1 MREISVSALTFDTLP
16 PVTMRLLSLSIIP
29 AALLAAA
36 VPHTRLPLP
45 GPNAAAD
52 TLRLVVA
59 PDGNEAR
66 YRVREQLL
74 HVDLPSDAVGVTHAV
89 TGTIVLDGAGHLVP
103 GGSRITVDVRPLQS
117 DRSYRDRYVQGR
129 LLETATYPRVEFTPT
144 TTSGFPAAIPSSG
157 DFSFSVTGDLTV
169 RNATRPVTWDVTAR
183 AIAGGYTGSAST
195 RFTFA
200 DFGLS
205 KPSVPVVLSVADTI
219 TLEYDFHLVSAS
231 K

>member
-1 MREISVSALTFDTLP
+1 
-16 PVTMRLLSLSIIP
+16 MRLLSLSIIP

-36 VPHTRLPLP
+36 APHPRRPLP
-45 GPNAAAD
+45 GSNSAAD

-74 HVDLPSDAVGVTHAV
+74 HVDLPSDAVGATHAV
-89 TGTIVLDGAGHLVP
+89 TGTILLDGAGHLVP
-103 GGSRITVDVRPLQS
+103 NGSKITVDVRPLQS

-129 LLETATYPRVEFTPT
+129 LLETATYPNVEFTPKSI
-144 TTSGFPAAIPSSG
+144 SGFPATIAASG
-157 DFSFSVTGDLTV
+157 DFSFSVTGDLAV
-169 RNATRPVTWDVTAR
+169 RNATHPVTWDVTAR
-183 AIAGGYTGSAST
+183 AVPGGYTGSAST
-195 RFTFA
+195 KFTFA

-219 TLEYDFHLVSAS
+219 KLEYDFHLVPAS

>member
-1 MREISVSALTFDTLP
+1 
-16 PVTMRLLSLSIIP
+16 MRLLSIAIIP
-29 AALLAAA
+29 AALLATA
-36 VPHTRLPLP
+36 VPHPRRPLP
-45 GPNAAAD
+45 GPRPAAD

-74 HVDLPSDAVGVTHAV
+74 HVDLPSDAVGITHAV
-89 TGTIVLDGAGHLVP
+89 TGTIVLDATGQLVP
-103 GGSRITVDVRPLQS
+103 AGSRITVDVRPLQS

-129 LLETATYPRVEFTPT
+129 LLETSTYPNVAFAPR
-144 TTSGFPAAIPSSG
+144 TTSGFPAAIPASG

-169 RNATRPVTWDVTAR
+169 RNATHSVTWDVTAR
-183 AIAGGYTGSAST
+183 AVPGGYTGSAST
-195 RFTFA
+195 KFTFA

-219 TLEYDFHLVSAS
+219 KLEYDFHLVPAS